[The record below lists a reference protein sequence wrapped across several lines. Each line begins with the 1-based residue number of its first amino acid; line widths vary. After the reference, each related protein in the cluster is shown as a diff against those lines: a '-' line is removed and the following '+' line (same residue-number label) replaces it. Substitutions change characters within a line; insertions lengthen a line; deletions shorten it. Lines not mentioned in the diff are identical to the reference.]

1 MEILGTDRVDDAGSR
16 AVPEPTLLERPG
28 AVKILPLE
36 RSVDRSAA
44 EVRRAA
50 LETLENGG
58 VVVLLDCG
66 FTLSASERDLIANT
80 RHFVTGIDD
89 ADIRDGRPTI
99 IYEPWRGKIK
109 KRRYTHARGRF
120 SRTGIER
127 HIRQPLEA
135 MMARFGAWAT
145 DTIAELFPNYPAVLA
160 EDRITYRPHERNSVQ
175 PLHIDSSYGY
185 PTEGRG
191 MFRLFCN
198 VDPTGRPRVWQVG
211 EPFESFA
218 RRFISSVQLREI
230 SWHEALLSRLKI
242 RRGRRT
248 LYDDVIAELRRLGK
262 RDKDYQ
268 STAPREIVQ
277 FPSGSSWLAITDLV
291 PHGAVSGRHS
301 LDQTFFL
308 PATGMVNPQ
317 RSSLRIL
324 EKLIGR
330 QLV

>member
-1 MEILGTDRVDDAGSR
+1 VTEPALAER
-16 AVPEPTLLERPG
+16 AG

-36 RSVDRSAA
+36 RSVDRSAPA
-44 EVRRAA
+44 VRQEA

-80 RHFVTGIDD
+80 RHFVRGIDD

-120 SRTGIER
+120 SRTGIESE
-127 HIRQPLEA
+127 IRRPLET
-135 MMARFGAWAT
+135 MMARFGDWAT
-145 DTIAELFPNYPAVLA
+145 ATIAELFPGYPSVLA
-160 EDRITYRPHERNSVQ
+160 EDRITYRPHERSTLQ

-211 EPFESFA
+211 EPFEPFA
-218 RRFISSVQLREI
+218 QRFISSVQLREA
-230 SWHEALLSRLKI
+230 SWMENLLSRLKI

-262 RDKDYQ
+262 RDQDYQ
-268 STAPREIVQ
+268 RTAPRELVQ
-277 FPSGSSWLAITDLV
+277 FPSGSSWFAITDLV

-308 PATGMVNPQ
+308 PATGMTDPR
-317 RSSLRIL
+317 RSSLYIL
-324 EKLIGR
+324 ERLTGR
-330 QLV
+330 RLT